1 MVSQAISH
9 KFRSTASGHP
19 LLDSPSEW
27 ELALVDVQV
36 PPNDAVR
43 VQVFLQG
50 RLLEVSIRFDAD
62 NIPFVT
68 CEWPRSGAGNYL
80 LETRIGD
87 SIARTEITIRP
98 SKIST
103 ESYDRLIED
112 LEGYLPASIAI
123 GLQTGGA
130 LGGLDLI
137 ERRASTLSEQ
147 VLRLRRAVMGTEDH
161 LGIAAVLPKISEAPH
176 SVLVTDELWVNLD
189 DARRP
194 PPHRFPQAIVRP
206 GNLGEDRLPF
216 QVIDS
221 RVDRSFDVYENRL
234 LKFFI
239 HRLNA
244 KLNVLI
250 RTLGKINK
258 PALLAEATFALE
270 QLDLARRM
278 APFLDQVRDV
288 PNIPDSVSMVFL
300 KQPYY
305 RAVLNRYIEFQKSF
319 NVTIDEPALDTPI
332 TDLPTL
338 YQAWSTLIVIDT
350 LISVGSDLGFR
361 VESEKLFRNEID
373 DFCIK
378 LIPNGQEALV
388 LVRDDDQARIS
399 LTPEPTYGKSGKYQ
413 SVSFSQVPDI
423 AITIERSG
431 FPPKIILFDPK
442 YKLESEEVSDE
453 NETLPDTEVSS
464 AEVRGKPKKIDID
477 KMHTYRDSI
486 RTAAGEMVVEYAG
499 ILYPG
504 DAQTFSDDV
513 EAIRAIPGDDAEMR
527 QHVAQILISQIN
539 DLN

>member
-1 MVSQAISH
+1 
-9 KFRSTASGHP
+9 
-19 LLDSPSEW
+19 
-27 ELALVDVQV
+27 
-36 PPNDAVR
+36 
-43 VQVFLQG
+43 
-50 RLLEVSIRFDAD
+50 
-62 NIPFVT
+62 
-68 CEWPRSGAGNYL
+68 
-80 LETRIGD
+80 
-87 SIARTEITIRP
+87 
-98 SKIST
+98 
-103 ESYDRLIED
+103 
-112 LEGYLPASIAI
+112 
-123 GLQTGGA
+123 
-130 LGGLDLI
+130 
-137 ERRASTLSEQ
+137 
-147 VLRLRRAVMGTEDH
+147 
-161 LGIAAVLPKISEAPH
+161 
-176 SVLVTDELWVNLD
+176 
-189 DARRP
+189 
-194 PPHRFPQAIVRP
+194 
-206 GNLGEDRLPF
+206 
-216 QVIDS
+216 
-221 RVDRSFDVYENRL
+221 
-234 LKFFI
+234 
-239 HRLNA
+239 
-244 KLNVLI
+244 
-250 RTLGKINK
+250 LGKINK
-258 PALLAEATFALE
+258 PALLDEASLSLE
-270 QLDLARRM
+270 RLRLARRM
-278 APFLDQVRDV
+278 APFLDQVRNV
-288 PNIPDSVSMVFL
+288 PNVPDSVSMVFL

-305 RAVLNRYIEFQKSF
+305 RAALNRYIEFKKSF

-338 YQAWSTLIVIDT
+338 YQSWSTLVVIDT

-361 VESEKLFRNEID
+361 VESERLFRNEVD

-378 LIPNGQEALV
+378 LIPNGQDALV

-453 NETLPDTEVSS
+453 NENLPDTEVGS
-464 AEVRGKPKKIDID
+464 AEAHGKPKKIDID

>member
-1 MVSQAISH
+1 MVSQVTSH
-9 KFRSTASGHP
+9 KFRSTAAGHP
-19 LLDSPSEW
+19 YIHSPGEW
-27 ELALVDVQV
+27 ELAFVDVQV
-36 PPNDAVR
+36 PSSDAGIA
-43 VQVFLQG
+43 QVFLQG
-50 RLLEVSIRFDAD
+50 KPLEVIIRFDAEK
-62 NIPFVT
+62 NPFVT
-68 CEWPRSGAGNYL
+68 CEWPRSGAGNYR

-87 SIARTEITIRP
+87 SIARTEITIKP

-103 ESYDRLIED
+103 ASYDRLIED

-130 LGGLDLI
+130 LSGLDFR

-147 VLRLRRAVMGTEDH
+147 VLRLRRAVKGTEDH
-161 LGIAAVLPKISEAPH
+161 LGLAAILPKISESPH
-176 SVLVTDELWVNLD
+176 SILVTDELWVNID
-189 DARRP
+189 HARRP

-206 GNLGEDRLPF
+206 GNLGADRLPI

-221 RVDRSFDVYENRL
+221 RVERSFDVYENRL
-234 LKFFI
+234 LKFFLQ
-239 HRLNA
+239 RLVS
-244 KLNVLI
+244 KLEVLI

-258 PALLAEATFALE
+258 PELLDEAIRSLE
-270 QLDLARRM
+270 QIRLVRRM

-288 PNIPDSVSMVFL
+288 PNVLDSVSMVFL
-300 KQPYY
+300 KHPYY
-305 RAVLNRYIEFQKSF
+305 RAVLNRYIEFKKSF

-338 YQAWSTLIVIDT
+338 YQSWSTLIVIDT

-361 VESEKLFRNEID
+361 VESETLFRNEVD

-388 LVRDDDQARIS
+388 LIRDDDQARIS
-399 LTPEPTYGKSGKYQ
+399 LTPEANYGNIGKYQ

-442 YKLESEEVSDE
+442 YKLDSEEISDE
-453 NETLPDTEVSS
+453 DETSSDTDIGSV
-464 AEVRGKPKKIDID
+464 EVRGKPKKIDID

-486 RTAAGEMVVEYAG
+486 RTASGEMVVEYAG

-504 DAQTFSDDV
+504 DTQTFSDDV
-513 EAIRAIPGDDAEMR
+513 EAIRAIPGDDAELR
-527 QHVAQILISQIN
+527 QHVAKVFKSQIN
-539 DLN
+539 A